1 MIDSLKESLSYDI
14 KEIDSKIISEGEFI
28 QKKTTSKNEPYENKF
43 KFIPNIPKEYNNK
56 NDKNE
61 IYPKYFC
68 KIIIPEK
75 YTYIGIL
82 NNNLKRENYGYSF
95 IQNDDEYLG
104 EYKNDLKEG
113 FGIYKY
119 KQNNNEDLEEIYI
132 GNYKNNKKQGEGMH
146 ITISKTIK
154 DDSNSNKILINF
166 KASFGFFEDDLIKEG
181 KIYSI
186 NDNLNYFYK
195 GKINY
200 LGEPEDDNAFIIEDK
215 NKIFKGKINKDNMIE
230 GRNIFI
236 NDKYEK
242 TKAYYFK
249 KEKNEKNEE
258 NYQFDYNKNEKD
270 DEENIKKVKEILE
283 RKYSE
288 KLQEIFNLLNNSFGT
303 FKSYEKAINV
313 DFDNDIKNKI
323 KNELD
328 KIIFD

>member
-43 KFIPNIPKEYNNK
+43 KFIPSIPKEYNNK

-242 TKAYYFK
+242 IKAYYFTK
-249 KEKNEKNEE
+249 NKDNFYEFESEKNGE
-258 NYQFDYNKNEKD
+258 ND
-270 DEENIKKVKEILE
+270 
-283 RKYSE
+283 E
-288 KLQEIFNLLNNSFGT
+288 KLIKEAKEFEETN
-303 FKSYEKAINV
+303 YEKIIQNIYNEINKGFEKMKIYENAIQV
-313 DFDNDIKNKI
+313 DFKNDIMYNI
-323 KNELD
+323 NNNLN
-328 KIIFD
+328 III